1 MMQRRLMM
9 HQLKST
15 PIRVT
20 RATGADE
27 SQEPVGLLNDLVAA
41 LNTLFAPLKAD
52 LEYIRATLSARRKD
66 FFTVEEVARLTGR
79 SAYTIRRWITE
90 QRLKAIRVSGTGPRG
105 RLLVPRAELEVLIA
119 AGLGDDIPEATLD

>member
-1 MMQRRLMM
+1 M
-9 HQLKST
+9 HQIKPT
-15 PIRVT
+15 PIQVT

-66 FFTVEEVARLTGR
+66 HYTVEEVARLTGR

-119 AGLGDDIPEATLD
+119 AGLGDDIPETTLD